1 MAQNIVELYTKLEA
15 EAAEKAVAEVRKI
28 SAIEVGKVVRQG
40 DVYIHRV
47 ADNHPH
53 GELAKNHQLAE
64 GETQGSRHIAS
75 ENAQVY
81 VGTKA
86 PEWAE
91 RAFLGPLIK
100 SETAFLVTHPE
111 HAHVQLPAGTY
122 QITHQM
128 DARTL
133 ERVRD

>member
-1 MAQNIVELYTKLEA
+1 MQNNIVEQYGKLEA
-15 EAAEKAVAEVRKI
+15 EAAEKAVAEVRNIKTM
-28 SAIEVGKVVRQG
+28 EVGKVVRQG
-40 DVYIHRV
+40 DIYIHRV
-47 ADNHPH
+47 EDSHEHGALMAD
-53 GELAKNHQLAE
+53 HQLAV
-64 GETQGSRHIAS
+64 GNTQGSRHIAD
-75 ENAQVY
+75 ENATVY
-81 VGTKA
+81 AGTKS
-86 PEWAE
+86 PSWAE

-100 SETAFLVTHPE
+100 SITGFKIAHPE